1 MLCVCYHNLKGER
14 RKSGPLPQ
22 QSHLEGQRPAAG
34 GLTVSPLPPPHIL
47 GVDSHLFIP
56 TSLAELC
63 ARSRHMGNTFSSKT
77 SFETHT
83 RPPGSPFQRSPTGH
97 SDPLRKQTEFQQLL
111 SLQNK
116 LQSFQTSKELPK
128 AEKGRWKRRFFTK
141 VLAYTRG
148 GQGDVGRGR
157 GPVLLPPG
165 LTSPERTERPERSLP
180 VKSVCDGSVL
190 RGGRTEDPGVMRA
203 EGCTGGLQVTGE
215 PRS

>member
-1 MLCVCYHNLKGER
+1 MCM
-14 RKSGPLPQ
+14 LPQ
-22 QSHLEGQRPAAG
+22 FKRREKKKWAPPT
-34 GLTVSPLPPPHIL
+34 TVSSGRPTPCSWRPHSLSSAPAPHPRSGQPSFYPCIL
-47 GVDSHLFIP
+47 GQTLCKKQTHGKHL
-56 TSLAELC
+56 LKQ
-63 ARSRHMGNTFSSKT
+63 NT

-97 SDPLRKQTEFQQLL
+97 SDPLRKLTKFQQLL

-128 AEKGRWKRRFFTK
+128 AERGSWKRRFFTK

-148 GQGDVGRGR
+148 GQGDVGSGR
-157 GPVLLPPG
+157 GPVLLSPG
-165 LTSPERTERPERSLP
+165 LTSPKRTERPERSLP